1 MKSPAQA
8 SWSAA
13 LPRSF
18 RKNYPRAV
26 RGEGPWIYDEQGSKY
41 LDLAGSAAVSFIG
54 HGDGEIAKSMTAQLG
69 RIEFAHTSQFA
80 NDAAE
85 EFARELLEFAGPAF
99 TGGAVYLTSGGS
111 EAVETALKLA
121 RHYQVETGQPERFE
135 IISRRQSYHGASLGA
150 MAVSGN
156 PRRRTE
162 YLPMVREFRQINTP
176 YCYRC
181 HYDVCTLRSSEE
193 SPDEPCDMCAAEYA
207 GELETAI
214 AGSNGK
220 AAAFICE
227 PVSGAT
233 LGAAVPP
240 EGYLQQIRKICD
252 AHGLLWIADEVMT
265 GCGRTGRN
273 FACEHWQVA
282 ADMIVAGKGISSG
295 YAPLGAVIAS
305 RKVVDAIAN
314 GSGVFTHGFTYNA
327 HPVCAAAGRAVL
339 RRIRDLRLVQAADHR
354 VSGSAAA
361 HFAKAV
367 RLLRDCK
374 SVGDVRGI
382 GLLWGMEFV
391 SDKESRKPF
400 DSGLGFASRVF
411 EAAKARGVLVYPM
424 QGCADGYAG
433 DHILLAPPAIV
444 TREQIE
450 QGISAFRDAI
460 KEVERGA

>member
-1 MKSPAQA
+1 
-8 SWSAA
+8 
-13 LPRSF
+13 
-18 RKNYPRAV
+18 V
-26 RGEGPWIYDEQGSKY
+26 RGEGAWIFDEQGRKY

-54 HGDGEIAKSMTAQLG
+54 HGDAEIAKSMAAQLG
-69 RIEFAHTSQFA
+69 RIEFAHTSQFS
-80 NDAAE
+80 NDTAE

-99 TGGAVYLTSGGS
+99 TGGAVYLASGGS

-121 RHYQVETGQPERFE
+121 RHYQVETGCAERFE
-135 IISRRQSYHGASLGA
+135 IISRRQSYHGATLGA

-156 PRRRTE
+156 PRRRAE
-162 YLPMVREFRQINTP
+162 YLPMLREFRQINTP

-181 HYDVCTLRSSEE
+181 HYDACAVGTRSPASAETDDVCSA
-193 SPDEPCDMCAAEYA
+193 CAAEYA
-207 GELETAI
+207 SELEHAL
-214 AGSNGK
+214 ANSQGK

-273 FACEHWQVA
+273 FACEHWGVA
-282 ADMIVAGKGISSG
+282 PDIIVAGKGISSG

-305 RKVVDAIAN
+305 RRVVEAIAK
-314 GSGVFTHGFTYNA
+314 GSGLFTHGFTYNA
-327 HPVCAAAGRAVL
+327 HAVCAAAGHAVL
-339 RRIRDLRLVQAADHR
+339 KRIRELRLVEAADHR
-354 VSGSAAA
+354 VAGTTAA
-361 HFAKAV
+361 HFAKGV
-367 RLLRDCK
+367 RSLRDCK

-382 GLLWGMEFV
+382 GLLWGVEFV
-391 SDKESRKPF
+391 ADKEPTTPF
-400 DSGLGFASRVF
+400 DPALGFANKVF
-411 EAAKARGVLVYPM
+411 EAARGRGVLTYPM

-444 TREQIE
+444 MREEIE
-450 QGISAFRDAI
+450 LGISGLRAAI
-460 KEVERGA
+460 EEVASRG